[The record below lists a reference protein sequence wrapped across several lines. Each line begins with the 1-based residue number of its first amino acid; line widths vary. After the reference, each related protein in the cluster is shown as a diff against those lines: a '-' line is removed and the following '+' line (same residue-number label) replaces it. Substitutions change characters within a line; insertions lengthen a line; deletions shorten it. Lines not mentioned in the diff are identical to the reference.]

1 MGLLRTILILFIIFY
16 VVRLF
21 TRYILPALF
30 YNYMDDKM
38 QELSRQQQKK
48 RQREQQ
54 EARKREGQ
62 VTIEYPQ
69 GAFSKGKTNKGDY
82 TDYVEMKD

>member
-1 MGLLRTILILFIIFY
+1 MGLLRTLLILFIIFY
-16 VVRLF
+16 VIRLF

-38 QELSRQQQKK
+38 KEFSKQQQKQ

-54 EARKREGQ
+54 QARKREGE
-62 VTIEYPQ
+62 VTIDYTK
-69 GAFSKGKTNKGDY
+69 GVHSKNKSDKGDY
-82 TDYVEMKD
+82 TDYVEVKE

>member
-1 MGLLRTILILFIIFY
+1 MILFIIFY
-16 VVRLF
+16 VIRLF

-38 QELSRQQQKK
+38 NELSRQQQKK

-54 EARKREGQ
+54 EARKHEGQ
-62 VTIEYPQ
+62 VTVEYPR
-69 GAFSKGKTNKGDY
+69 GTFPKGKPDKGEY
-82 TDYVEMKD
+82 TDYDEVKD

>member
-1 MGLLRTILILFIIFY
+1 MALLRTILILFIIFY
-16 VVRLF
+16 VIRLF

-38 QELSRQQQKK
+38 KELSRQQQKK

-62 VTIEYPQ
+62 VTVEYPR
-69 GAFSKGKTNKGDY
+69 GAFSKGKPDKGEY
-82 TDYVEMKD
+82 TDYVEVKD

>member
-1 MGLLRTILILFIIFY
+1 MALLRTILILFIIFY
-16 VVRLF
+16 VIRLF

-38 QELSRQQQKK
+38 EELSRQQQKK

-62 VTIEYPQ
+62 VTVEHPR
-69 GAFSKGKTNKGDY
+69 GAFSKGKPDKGEY
-82 TDYVEMKD
+82 TDYIEMKD